1 MDKTDPFDKR
11 QSQIVK
17 GAAILLMLWHHCF
30 LSGRFDGFTISFFPL
45 TEGQATLF
53 AAFCKICVSLFA
65 FVSGYGLY
73 YSYRKW
79 DLSHPGKSCSRWLWV
94 RYVRTF
100 SGYWVIVVL
109 SWIIGG
115 LIDGRPVAVY
125 STPSRVAGCVY
136 MALDFF
142 GLGQLF
148 GIKLF
153 VNEWWYMSAV
163 MVFILST
170 PLLYGFMEKH
180 GPVSCL
186 LTVYIV
192 PLLIT
197 GYPGGMSP
205 LTFLPVF
212 CLGMIVSRIDLFRI
226 LSSQFQSSGYSFVF
240 ALVSVALTA
249 ACFIID
255 KRLPT
260 KQFWLFKYG
269 LFPIVYILCIY
280 YVLAKIPILSSVLA
294 FLGKHSANIYFTH
307 TVLLYLYCRSF
318 IFGRGHFLLIMATLL
333 GLSLLVSFALEG
345 LKKLIRYDRF
355 CAKLEALS
363 FSPAKQ

>member
-1 MDKTDPFDKR
+1 
-11 QSQIVK
+11 
-17 GAAILLMLWHHCF
+17 
-30 LSGRFDGFTISFFPL
+30 
-45 TEGQATLF
+45 
-53 AAFCKICVSLFA
+53 
-65 FVSGYGLY
+65 
-73 YSYRKW
+73 
-79 DLSHPGKSCSRWLWV
+79 
-94 RYVRTF
+94 
-100 SGYWVIVVL
+100 
-109 SWIIGG
+109 
-115 LIDGRPVAVY
+115 
-125 STPSRVAGCVY
+125 
-136 MALDFF
+136 
-142 GLGQLF
+142 
-148 GIKLF
+148 
-153 VNEWWYMSAV
+153 MSAV